1 MASTLNLHLN
11 HHHHRFYVR
20 FSTLAQVRRF
30 PINSYP
36 PSHPVLCIFFSQLKL
51 PHILNYTLVPCFSA
65 SASTFF
71 TFYHHISACSTQ
83 SSLFLRSMCPNHLNL
98 PCRTTSN
105 THSTPNRPN
114 NSSFVFLSF
123 NVTPHIHL
131 TIILSALSNLRISST
146 FIAQVSLPY
155 TITLCTH
162 AL

>member
-51 PHILNYTLVPCFSA
+51 SHILHYTLVPCFSA

-71 TFYHHISACSTQ
+71 TFYYHISACCNPIILILTFNVPKQSQSTTPYNIKHT
-83 SSLFLRSMCPNHLNL
+83 F
-98 PCRTTSN
+98 N
-105 THSTPNRPN
+105 TVPNRPN
-114 NSSFVFLSF
+114 KSSFDFLSF
-123 NVTPHIHL
+123 NVTP
-131 TIILSALSNLRISST
+131 
-146 FIAQVSLPY
+146 
-155 TITLCTH
+155 
-162 AL
+162 